1 MKLNEVKAQIK
12 HMRLSLKINNKIT
25 EDLIGRTITDEEF
38 RKRQN
43 AVGVIGRVMRSVG
56 VTKVF
61 QLRIFENFQP
71 YMMLEIRLKND
82 L

>member
-1 MKLNEVKAQIK
+1 
-12 HMRLSLKINNKIT
+12 MRLTLEINNKIT
-25 EDLIGRTITDEEF
+25 EDLIGRISTDEEF

-43 AVGVIGRVMRSVG
+43 AVGVLGRVMKSFG
-56 VTKVF
+56 VTKAL

-71 YMMLEIRLKND
+71 YMMLELRLKND